1 MYLCN
6 IGVPIIASIFLS
18 SAKLEFMLRSVKDYR
33 SDSGLFETDQLLS
46 PFLLSCLLVNAS
58 SEAD

>member
-18 SAKLEFMLRSVKDYR
+18 SAKLEFTLMPVKYYR
-33 SDSGLFETDQLLS
+33 SDSGLFETDQILS
-46 PFLLSCLLVNAS
+46 PFLLSYFLVNV
-58 SEAD
+58 AD